1 VYLTKALPSHA
12 LRLVLAG
19 AVACLLALGLG
30 APGTRAD
37 ASASAPGADARG
49 PRVMLAFL
57 PARDDDEPEPV
68 LDRLDE
74 RHQFALGLV
83 SATQGRYTP
92 EQTVLDISAG
102 SRTSRAVYD
111 PKTPPDL
118 ELVVAGDGRGFIR
131 GWSRALKRAKT
142 ALAEINPGLLAG
154 EIPGGAAYAGV
165 AGRNLEAVTAADR
178 AGDVAAVSL
187 GTAATLGDRVAELVQ
202 RHRLV
207 VARLPTAGKGDAVLD
222 QLLRAQRPGD
232 LLIAMQAP
240 PRARVPQLLPGGAI
254 GLAGGNGQLTS
265 TTTRLEGIVAGID
278 IPVTILDHFGLKVP
292 DDVKGQP
299 LRAEGARDAAA
310 LKEFGARLRV
320 VNGRRTPTLEAL
332 AFTWLAL
339 VLGLGFVADRRGIQ
353 AGLRIGALAF
363 LWVLPMLLVTGW
375 LAPARLVEI
384 ALVVGGAFGLA
395 AITDRLVP
403 WPRGP
408 FVPAAVSI
416 ISYAIDLIYGS
427 PLIVRSLLG
436 VNPRAGSRFYGLG
449 NELEAT
455 LTVVLLVGLGA
466 LLYGRG
472 RSRGSATV
480 FALTGMVFAIFVGAG
495 QLGADVGGVITVGA
509 GIGAATIV
517 MLPGKPS
524 RRTLL
529 VAAIVPVVALAA
541 IAALDL
547 VTGGDGHFTRTI
559 LRADSAGS
567 LWDVVVR
574 RYTLAFNVFGQ
585 GAMPLITVV
594 ALLTVAYALRYRE
607 RIYAPLRGSP
617 SWRAGLIGGLTAS
630 VAGALF
636 NDSGPLLFVFGVF
649 VLTCATAYIRG
660 GQRTTSPPFRCGA
673 SGPTNRI

>member
-154 EIPGGAAYAGV
+154 QIPGGAAYAGV

-547 VTGGDGHFTRTI
+547 VTGGNGHFTRTI